1 MPAPATLLIERL
13 LDWPF
18 LGFALALIIL
28 FIYRNEI
35 KALSRRA
42 GKIKV
47 GQVEV
52 DLAQALQ
59 QQNELIASD
68 TDELRRQIEWLARQT
83 GQSLPVIVSPEG
95 MPESTSAPSVSTDGS
110 NFETLCNNYTALS
123 SQLDFG
129 QKRSFAYV
137 LGEAGQEAEFS
148 PRDYLC
154 HGSEGHVLGAALWL
168 QSHPDPTLLGSLLAA
183 LERVSSAFVRYRLV
197 ETLEALLPYLDDNGC
212 QHLARAL
219 ERLTTGEPLDE
230 QLALRISTLLEKI

>member
-1 MPAPATLLIERL
+1 MPALATLLIERL

-28 FIYRNEI
+28 FSYRNEI

-68 TDELRRQIEWLARQT
+68 TDELRRQIKWLARQT
-83 GQSLPVIVSPEG
+83 GQSLPVIVSPEA
-95 MPESTSAPSVSTDGS
+95 MPGSASPPPVSSTGS
-110 NFETLCNNYTALS
+110 NFEALCNNYTALS

-154 HGSEGHVLGAALWL
+154 HGSEGHVLGAAIWL
-168 QSHPDPTLLGSLLAA
+168 QAHPDPALLGSLLAA
-183 LERVSSAFVRYRLV
+183 LERISSAFVRFRLV
-197 ETLEALLPYLDDNGC
+197 EALEALLPHLDDDGC

-219 ERLTTGEPLDE
+219 QRLTTNEPLDK
-230 QLALRISTLLEKI
+230 QLTLRIGTLLEKI

>member
-1 MPAPATLLIERL
+1 MSTLTTLLVERF

-68 TDELRRQIEWLARQT
+68 TDELRRQIDWLVRQT
-83 GQSLPVIVSPEG
+83 GQSLPVVVSPEAL
-95 MPESTSAPSVSTDGS
+95 PESTSLPSVSTDGS

-137 LGEAGQEAEFS
+137 LSEAGQAAEFS
-148 PRDYLC
+148 PHDYLC
-154 HGSEGHVLGAALWL
+154 HGSEGHILGAALWL
-168 QSHPDPTLLGSLLAA
+168 QAHPDPALLGNLLAA
-183 LERVSSAFVRYRLV
+183 LERISSAFVRYRLV
-197 ETLEALLPYLDDNGC
+197 EALEALLPYLGDDGC
-212 QHLARAL
+212 QHLARGL
-219 ERLTTGEPLDE
+219 QRLTTHKPLDE
-230 QLALRISTLLEKI
+230 QLALRIVTLLEKI